1 MKKFRKSVL
10 LCKDSLF
17 RLRVTVLKLTYL
29 LSIVFVILCFD
40 SFAEGKLNWRKIP
53 IGINLKNFHFISA
66 KSADDFWMENSQ
78 GFIYH
83 FTDKQILKYQIPNSS
98 KFTLFRFFKY
108 SSDEF
113 YIITQDKN
121 YYSKI
126 FHFNKNRF
134 SISLAHSEVPLM
146 GIINAS
152 GKLYA
157 FGNWGSFYVLE
168 NDKWK
173 KINTPIKNHIPTAV
187 YDKNSGIFLG
197 TRGEGIY
204 LFDGK
209 NFKKIPTE
217 NGNQLDLVDIFR
229 DSDGQL
235 YARALNDELIFDG
248 KNFKSIQ
255 SSSIKN
261 SRFGFHEMFLSD
273 EFSRKSFL
281 IPSEKEF
288 TSGIQADDGT
298 LLTINRQ
305 GDLFHSFK
313 QNTNFFNRFDYTYQ
327 IEGHANENSIG
338 ASFIH
343 LNEDFFPELFVLN
356 TNNSSKLYLNQKNKN
371 FIDLSLQLE
380 KVNST
385 LIDKYIFAD
394 INSDYHLDFIGLN
407 SSKRVKNLFV
417 YYGDKKKNFS
427 SQNVLLRNI
436 PGDITNLRLADFN
449 EDGDIDLVINQYL
462 DSNRN
467 VGNIIRLINQKYS
480 NSLIIDSKNK
490 NEFKSWNLQTII
502 ADFNNDDLSDIYI
515 VQKWRKD
522 KLLFNQ
528 DGRYVDKASS
538 NLNDFQ
544 PLNTFSAIS
553 FDYNND
559 GNLDIL
565 LLSEENIIS
574 LLENNGQGKFKDVSH
589 KKIPENFLNPSLN
602 QPTASFINSGD
613 INNDGFVDIILYLK
627 NFKLSK
633 QFCLINHEGK
643 YFKDLSDSLNL
654 QLIDLN
660 GNILADIDDD
670 GDIDIYGFRNGNNI
684 LWLNNLDNKNFIKIL
699 VKGVSSNTQAI
710 GAKIWIYKAGHLNK
724 KKYLLGY
731 KQIGSDIPGG
741 NRYNDPMI
749 HFGIPENRIDIKIK
763 FPSGVEKFL
772 YNIEK
777 GQNIVVE
784 EKSGISKAIYLFPG
798 IVLRF
803 FLNTSVQIYLL
814 ISLLSAIILFV
825 GIRNGLRKYNWQLS
839 LTIILV
845 VINLSLFWTLII
857 ITNEFESVIKY
868 LLPPISVFIGIA
880 MPNLIYFFIE
890 KKRAFDTN
898 EDNAETLFNLLINF
912 SHGEWA
918 LRNLNSLQM
927 FFQNIP
933 AINTY
938 DSSTSELL
946 LKRRGTFIELTY
958 PTLTKIIFTSQKII
972 KYNEISN
979 ELNPLCKNIYNN
991 ILNTDAQNIN
1001 NQEVSAAIGNDIEK
1015 MKTLLTKLKHSVFA
1029 DFSCGVTE
1037 TINKVLVELNS
1048 LFESNSIKIIKEK
1061 MFDEETFVLI
1071 KNLDLADVIDN
1082 LIRNSVSALKNSSK
1096 KIIHIFTYKKIPKVF
1111 IEISD
1116 TGKGIDSDKLEK
1128 IFEYGYSD
1136 SGGTGKGLFL
1146 SRKILHK
1153 YGGRIYLKNSEPDIG
1168 STFLIELNEGYH
1180 YETKSSDNR

>member
-1 MKKFRKSVL
+1 MFPLK
-10 LCKDSLF
+10 
-17 RLRVTVLKLTYL
+17 VTVISLVYL
-29 LSIVFVILCFD
+29 FPIVFFSI
-40 SFAEGKLNWRKIP
+40 SINHFAESKLNWRRIP
-53 IGINLKNFHFISA
+53 IGMNLKNFYFISA
-66 KSADDFWMENSQ
+66 KSVDDFWIENSQ

-83 FTDKQILKYQIPNSS
+83 FTNKQFLKYQIPNSS
-98 KFTLFRFFKY
+98 TFTLFRFFKY

-113 YIITQDKN
+113 YMITQDKN

-126 FHFNKNRF
+126 FRFNKNRF
-134 SISLAHSEVPLM
+134 TVSLAHSEVPLT
-146 GIINAS
+146 GIIKAFD
-152 GKLYA
+152 KLYA

-168 NDKWK
+168 NDKWE
-173 KINTPIKNHIPTAV
+173 KINTPIKNHIQDAV
-187 YDKNSGIFLG
+187 FDKNSGIFLG
-197 TRGEGIY
+197 TRGEGIF
-204 LFDGK
+204 LFNGK
-209 NFKKIPTE
+209 IFVKIPTE
-217 NGNQLDLVDIFR
+217 NGNQLDLIDIFR
-229 DSDGQL
+229 GNDGQL
-235 YARALNDELIFDG
+235 HARAQNDELIFDG
-248 KNFKSIQ
+248 RKFKSFN
-255 SSSIKN
+255 SSSNK
-261 SRFGFHEMFLSD
+261 SSPFGFYEMFLGN
-273 EFSRKSFL
+273 EFSREKFL
-281 IPSEKEF
+281 IPLEKKF
-288 TSGIQADDGT
+288 VGGIQAEDGT
-298 LLTINRQ
+298 LLTINSQ
-305 GDLFHSFK
+305 GDLFHSFI
-313 QNTNFFNRFDYTYQ
+313 QNTNFFNSFDYTYQ

-338 ASFIH
+338 GSFIH
-343 LNEDFFPELFVLN
+343 LNDDFLPELFVLN

-371 FIDLSLQLE
+371 FIDLSILLE
-380 KVNST
+380 KVNTTS
-385 LIDKYIFAD
+385 IDKYVFAD
-394 INSDYHLDFIGLN
+394 INSDYYLDFIGLN
-407 SSKRVKNLFV
+407 SNQRGKDLLI
-417 YYGDKKKNFS
+417 YYGESKKNFS
-427 SQNVLLRNI
+427 SQNVLLKNVS
-436 PGDITNLRLADFN
+436 GDITNLRIADIN
-449 EDGDIDLVINQYL
+449 EDGDIDIVINQYL

-480 NSLIIDSKNK
+480 NSLIMDSTNNK
-490 NEFKSWNLQTII
+490 EFKSWNLQTIM
-502 ADFNNDDLSDIYI
+502 ADFNNDDLTDMYI
-515 VQKWRKD
+515 IQKWRKD
-522 KLLFNQ
+522 KLLFNMN
-528 DGRYVDKASS
+528 GKYVDKASS

-565 LLSEENIIS
+565 LLSEEHIIS
-574 LLENNGQGKFKDVSH
+574 LLENNGHGKFKDVSY
-589 KKIPENFLNPSLN
+589 KKIPEYFLNSSLH
-602 QPTASFINSGD
+602 PLTAAFIISGD

-627 NFKLSK
+627 NFKFSK
-633 QFCLINHEGK
+633 QFCLINYKGK

-654 QLIDLN
+654 QPIDLT

-670 GDIDIYGFRNGNNI
+670 GDIDIYGLRNGNNI
-684 LWLNNLDNKNFIKIL
+684 LLLNNLDNKNFIKIL

-710 GAKIWIYKAGHLNK
+710 GTKVWIYKAGYLNNK
-724 KKYLLGY
+724 QYLLGY
-731 KQIGSDIPGG
+731 KQIGSDIPGS
-741 NRYNDPMI
+741 NIYNDPVI
-749 HFGIPENRIDIKIK
+749 HFGIPENNRLDIKIK

-777 GQNIVVE
+777 GQNIIVE
-784 EKSGISKAIYLFPG
+784 EKSGISKALYLFPG
-798 IVLRF
+798 MVLRF

-814 ISLLSAIILFV
+814 ISLLSAIILFI
-825 GIRNGLRKYNWQLS
+825 GIQNGLKKYNWQLS

-857 ITNEFESVIKY
+857 ITNEFENIIKY
-868 LLPPISVFIGIA
+868 FLPPISVFIGIA
-880 MPNLIYFFIE
+880 MPNLIYFLIE
-890 KKRAFDTN
+890 KKRAFETD
-898 EDNAETLFNLLINF
+898 EDNTETLFNLLINF

-933 AINTY
+933 AINID
-938 DSSTSELL
+938 DSSASELL
-946 LKRRGTFIELTY
+946 LKRRETFIELTY

-979 ELNPLCKNIYNN
+979 ELNLICKNVYNN
-991 ILNTDAQNIN
+991 ILNSDAKNIN
-1001 NQEVSAAIGNDIEK
+1001 NQETSSAIGNEIEK
-1015 MKTLLTKLKHSVFA
+1015 MKTLLAKLKHSVFA

-1061 MFDEETFVLI
+1061 SFDEETFVLI

-1146 SRKILHK
+1146 SRKILQK
-1153 YGGRIYLKNSEPDIG
+1153 YGGRIYLKNSKPDIG